1 MSSHYT
7 RLKTKNPAGVRAAYV
22 PVGGSQSVRRK
33 QQSDWQFRLNA
44 EFLTLKKQG
53 WNIAFATL
61 TYSDRTIPTL
71 PRELFVNES
80 EYRSI
85 RCFSRS
91 DVQCWIEHIRHYCA
105 YHFGCKGDTAVR
117 YFVAAEYGSQ
127 THRPH
132 YHAVLGFPSSIS
144 YEKMHALC
152 SYYWEHGILFPRSP
166 RGDHNPMTGKDMLPF
181 EVVGDASKAFSY
193 VSKYVC
199 KDLDFEGQI
208 EGIKLKKGTHLY
220 KNCQSFH
227 IQSKGLGY
235 SIVKDMTD
243 AQKLD
248 AYQNGIYFMTGED
261 YAYKMPLY
269 LKNKLIF
276 DNDYIISSSGKR
288 LVRRKASAFFDKHRK
303 DIFKQKAKYYEELF
317 RRSRKASYYI
327 DRGVEQAQAEQFVA
341 AIDVHAQRV
350 ATAFGF
356 DLIGSGR
363 VGEYYLGYA
372 FVPAD
377 KCHVVATQ
385 DELIA
390 QWYQRYS
397 EKVHMTTDILDHTCW
412 MEFQAYCSLVLGAN
426 TFCNLVAE
434 QRQAESDAL
443 SMRIN
448 DYFNNVL
455 KGML

>member
-7 RLKTKNPAGVRAAYV
+7 RLHTKNPAGVRAAYV

-44 EFLTLKKQG
+44 EFLTLRKKG
-53 WNIAFATL
+53 WHLAFATL
-61 TYSDRTIPTL
+61 TYSDEHLPHIPKEVF
-71 PRELFVNES
+71 RNES
-80 EYRSI
+80 EYRPI

-91 DVQCWIEHIRHYCA
+91 DVSNWIESIRHYCA

-117 YFVAAEYGSQ
+117 YFVASEYGAS

-132 YHAVLGFPSSIS
+132 YHAVLAFVPTIP
-144 YEKMHALC
+144 YETMHALC
-152 SYYWEHGILFPRSP
+152 THYWEHGYLFPRQP
-166 RGDHNPMTGKDMLPF
+166 QGDKDMLSF
-181 EVVGDASKAFSY
+181 EIVGDAAKAFKY

-199 KDLDFEGQI
+199 KDLDYEKSI
-208 EGIKLKKGTHLY
+208 EGLDLKKNTRLY
-220 KNCQSFH
+220 KDCQSFH

-235 SIVKDMTD
+235 SIVRDMTD
-243 AQKLD
+243 SQKLD
-248 AYQNGIYFMTGED
+248 AYQHGIYFDGDSD

-276 DNDYIISSSGKR
+276 DNDYVISSSGKR
-288 LVRRKASAFFDKHRK
+288 LVRRKASAFFDKHKK
-303 DIFKQKAKYYEELF
+303 DIFKQKARFYEELF
-317 RRSRKASYYI
+317 RRSRQASYYI
-327 DRGVEQAQAEQFVA
+327 DRGVEQETAKQFVA

-350 ATAFGF
+350 AAAFGF
-356 DLIGSGR
+356 DLIGSGCA
-363 VGEYYLGYA
+363 GQYYLGYA
-372 FVPAD
+372 FIPAD

-397 EKVHMTTDILDHTCW
+397 EKVHMTTEILDHTCW
-412 MEFQAYCSLVLGAN
+412 MEFQSYCSLVLGCN

-443 SMRIN
+443 SMRIT

>member
-44 EFLTLKKQG
+44 EFLTLKKKG
-53 WNIAFATL
+53 WHLAFATL
-61 TYSDRTIPTL
+61 TYSDEHLPTIP
-71 PRELFVNES
+71 REVFRNES
-80 EYRSI
+80 EYRKI

-91 DVQCWIEHIRHYCA
+91 DVQRWIEAIRHYCG
-105 YHFGCKGDTAVR
+105 YHFGCKGESAVR
-117 YFVAAEYGSQ
+117 YFVAAEYGST

-144 YEKMHALC
+144 YETMHALC
-152 SYYWEHGILFPRSP
+152 THYWEHGYLFPRSP
-166 RGDHNPMTGKDMLPF
+166 YGDKDMLSF
-181 EVVGDASKAFSY
+181 EIVGDAAKAFKY

-199 KDLDFEGQI
+199 KDLDFEKSIAGVD
-208 EGIKLKKGTHLY
+208 LKKNMRIY
-220 KNCQSFH
+220 KDCQSFH

-235 SIVKDMTD
+235 SVVRDMTD
-243 AQKLD
+243 AQKLE
-248 AYQNGIYFMTGED
+248 AYQRGIYFEDGTD

-276 DNDYIISSSGKR
+276 DNDYVVSSSGKR

-303 DIFKQKAKYYEELF
+303 EIFKQKAKFYEELF
-317 RRSRKASYYI
+317 RRSKQEAYYTN
-327 DRGVEQAQAEQFVA
+327 RGVSEAQAKQFVA
-341 AIDVHAQRV
+341 AIDVYAQRV
-350 ATAFGF
+350 AAAFGF
-356 DLIGSGR
+356 DVIGSGCA
-363 VGEYYLGYA
+363 GEYYLGYA

-377 KCHVVATQ
+377 KCHVVATR
-385 DELIA
+385 DELIN

-397 EKVHMTTDILDHTCW
+397 DKVHMATEILDHQCW
-412 MEFQAYCSLVLGAN
+412 MEFQSYCSLVLGCN

>member
-1 MSSHYT
+1 M
-7 RLKTKNPAGVRAAYV
+7 
-22 PVGGSQSVRRK
+22 RRK

-53 WNIAFATL
+53 WNIAFCTL

-71 PRELFVNES
+71 PRELFVSES

-91 DVQCWIEHIRHYCA
+91 DVQHWIESIRHYCA
-105 YHFGCKGDTAVR
+105 YHFGCKNDSAVR
-117 YFVAAEYGSQ
+117 YFVAAEYGSE

-132 YHAVLGFPSSIS
+132 YHAVLGFPSTIS
-144 YEKMHALC
+144 YEKMHSLC

-181 EVVGDASKAFSY
+181 EVVGDASKAFRY

-208 EGIKLKKGTHLY
+208 QGIHLKKNTHLY
-220 KNCQSFH
+220 RNCQSFH

-243 AQKLD
+243 SQKLD

-261 YAYKMPLY
+261 YSYKMPLY

-276 DNDYIISSSGKR
+276 DNDYVVTSSGRR
-288 LVRRKASAFFDKHRK
+288 LVRRKANDFFNRHKK
-303 DIFKQKAKYYEELF
+303 EIFTKKAKYYEELF
-317 RRSRKASYYI
+317 RRSRQASYYTN
-327 DRGVEQAQAEQFVA
+327 RGVSEAQAEQFVT

-350 ATAFGF
+350 SAAFGF
-356 DLIGSGR
+356 DVVGR
-363 VGEYYLGYA
+363 GVLGEYYLGY
-372 FVPAD
+372 FGVSSD
-377 KCHVVATQ
+377 HCHVVDTQ
-385 DELIA
+385 SDLIS

-397 EKVHMTTDILDHTCW
+397 ESTKINTPLIDHGCW
-412 MEFQAYCSLVLGAN
+412 SEFQAYCSLVLGCN

-434 QRQAESDAL
+434 AQQAASDAL
-443 SMRIN
+443 SKRIN
-448 DYFNNVL
+448 DYFNDVL
-455 KGML
+455 GKML